1 MSTSGPAD
9 SGTPVTRGD
18 TAIGN
23 SVNASDVV
31 TNPIAMVPAPPRSTA
46 SVNAGPVLMPESN
59 FAYPPAQL
67 ASNLPYPPEP
77 VMSQQQAPTPANPPA
92 AMPSIEAVAP
102 PSYAM
107 SASHQLEQKNEPLS
121 PSSSCQPTYQMPIEG
136 QVQQSPAA
144 PSPVK
149 SVTVAGIPATD
160 DPEAHAHPNTS
171 EETSI
176 TYVANAE

>member
-149 SVTVAGIPATD
+149 SVTVAGTPATD